1 MDSPNVMADRV
12 LAGTKYLVLATAD
25 ADGRP
30 WATPV
35 WFAREQRDF
44 YWVSR
49 PSTQHSMNIAERP
62 DISLVVHDSQ
72 APVGS
77 ASAFYARA
85 VAGRVADGDVES
97 GIAVFARENEAQ
109 GLDRFGIADV
119 TGAAQLRLFRASV
132 TEAWV
137 LAEDDGPDRRLEVSW
152 TTTT

>member
-1 MDSPNVMADRV
+1 MDSPNVAAERV
-12 LAGTKYLVLATAD
+12 LAGTRYVVLATAD
-25 ADGRP
+25 AAGTP

-35 WFAREQRDF
+35 WFAREQQDV

-49 PSTQHSMNIAERP
+49 PGTQHSMNIAERP
-62 DISLVVHDSQ
+62 DIALVVHDSQ

-85 VAGRVADGDVES
+85 LAGEVPPDEVDA

-109 GLDRFGIADV
+109 GLDPFGVVDV
-119 TGAAQLRLFRASV
+119 TGDAQLRLYRASV
-132 TEAWV
+132 TQAWV

-152 TTTT
+152 TTT